1 MCLIPAR
8 LREWGTTM
16 RTDPTFLT
24 LAEAS
29 RLIAAKALSPIE
41 LTQACLDR
49 HASVDHVLHS
59 VITPTPELAL
69 RDAKQAEIDILREGP
84 RSPLHGV
91 PYTLKDI
98 FETAGIRT
106 TAQSRSLADY
116 VPATDCH
123 VQARLAA
130 AGGVLI
136 GKTTTWEFAHGGPS
150 WDVLAPPACNPWK
163 PSRHPAGSSSG
174 SAVAVAAGLC
184 LATMGSDTGGSIRQP
199 AAVCGIAGIKPTY
212 GRVSRRGAL
221 PNCFSHDH
229 VGPLAWNCEDLAI
242 LLNLIAGYDFLD
254 PGSANEPVPTDYRQS
269 MSGHLQ
275 GLKIGVPW
283 QWIDEQAPISAT
295 NRQALCDALMVMQDL
310 GACITTVTLPP
321 LIEFNDSKRVIA
333 MAELFSIHQHTLR
346 ARPDLLGS
354 SLRFRILGG
363 ALLRAEDYVQAMRLR
378 ARLAAA
384 TQRVMRQVD
393 LLVLPC
399 NEPAGLLQA
408 GNPESL
414 FESLSYTAPFN
425 VSGNPALSVCNGFD
439 AEGMPLSL
447 QIVGRLFDEAT
458 VLRAGDAYERATPW
472 RQRRPDVQA
481 LATQPSHTDSQRL
494 VA

>member
-1 MCLIPAR
+1 MNSDL
-8 LREWGTTM
+8 
-16 RTDPTFLT
+16 TFLT

-29 RLIAAKALSPIE
+29 RLIAAKALSPME
-41 LTQACLDR
+41 LTQACLAR
-49 HASVDHVLHS
+49 QASVDDALHS

-69 RDAKQAEIDILREGP
+69 RQARQAELDILRDGP
-84 RSPLHGV
+84 RSPLHGI

-106 TAQSRSLADY
+106 SGQSRSLAEH
-116 VPATDCH
+116 VPDIDCH
-123 VQARLAA
+123 VQTKLAA
-130 AGGVLI
+130 AGGVLV

-150 WDVLAPPACNPWK
+150 WDVLGPPARNPWDT
-163 PSRHPAGSSSG
+163 SRHPAGSSSG

-184 LATMGSDTGGSIRQP
+184 LATIGSDTGGSIRQP

-212 GRVSRRGAL
+212 GRVSRRGVL

-242 LLNLIAGYDFLD
+242 ILNLISGYDAKD
-254 PGSANEPVPTDYRQS
+254 PGSAKESIPTDYRES
-269 MSGHLQ
+269 LNGDLR

-283 QWIDEQAPISAT
+283 HWIDEEAPISAP
-295 NRQALCDALMVMQDL
+295 NRQALLDALEVLKAL
-310 GACITTVTLPP
+310 GASVTTVRLPP
-321 LIEFNDSKRVIA
+321 LIEFNDSKRIIA
-333 MAELFSIHQHTLR
+333 MAELFSIHQSTLR
-346 ARPDLLGS
+346 SRPDLLGS

-384 TQRVMRQVD
+384 TQHVMREVD

-414 FESLSYTAPFN
+414 FETLSYTAPFN
-425 VSGNPALSVCNGFD
+425 ASGNPALSVCNGFD
-439 AEGMPLSL
+439 ADGMPLSL
-447 QIVGRLFDEAT
+447 QIVGRLFDEGT
-458 VLRAGDAYERATPW
+458 VLRAGDAYEKATPW
-472 RQRRPDVQA
+472 RQRRPDIQALVRQANHSRQDVQA
-481 LATQPSHTDSQRL
+481 A
-494 VA
+494 